1 MLDEKIVEMY
11 WSRSEDAI
19 SETSKKYGTYCH
31 SIAYNILRNHADSE
45 ECVNDTYLSAWNSM
59 PTKRP
64 SKLGA
69 FLAVITRNIS
79 LKKYNYYSAK
89 KRGGTQVPLV
99 LDELLDCVSGN
110 DTTEDIIETMH
121 FEKVLN
127 DFLESL
133 SEQSRNIF
141 VCRYWYFDSIST
153 ISVHFGISESKV
165 KSMLHRTRKK
175 LRSKLL
181 EEGVIIEN

>member
-19 SETSKKYGTYCH
+19 TETSKKYGHYCH

-141 VCRYWYFDSIST
+141 VCRYWHLL
-153 ISVHFGISESKV
+153 SVKEIAVKYKMTESNVKV
-165 KSMLHRTRKK
+165 SLHRARNALKII
-175 LRSKLL
+175 L
-181 EEGVIIEN
+181 EKEGIY